1 MKIIITIGA
10 SICAVL
16 IGGLITGFYL
26 ESREDKEKS
35 SGTAETSS
43 SVSDDIVDEE
53 NLTEDDASDADSDN
67 ESDETEAL
75 TDVDTAIEE
84 AIEEFSVGDII
95 DNYKLSD
102 KYQDEGYVV
111 LEHKNEPV
119 MFAVGEGP
127 SWAVSSYG
135 HAKDFV
141 EFIEDD
147 CTDISLKKCPE
158 YKYDVSVV
166 SYKEELDGKTIFSD
180 YYQLCEQDAKFEI
193 IVMYTEGFDLIA
205 KELADEFI
213 NSIEYTSD
221 FYYPTEPQ
229 TFENDFFSVYYQ
241 PEWIENNSPS
251 TDTRYEFKFRY
262 GHSDTMDN
270 YLACYKIRIENDGE
284 YSTAEE
290 YASSA
295 YKTKAESNS
304 KLRHSLSLDTDEI
317 FGIPAH
323 RLSYTIESSS
333 SLNCNYNIYY
343 FDHNGHIYVVTTS
356 IPINDDGT
364 VAAALQR
371 IIDGTTL
378 K

>member
-1 MKIIITIGA
+1 MNKNLIIALIL
-10 SICAVL
+10 SIICLTAVS
-16 IGGLITGFYL
+16 GC
-26 ESREDKEKS
+26 SDDKKS
-35 SGTAETSS
+35 SESAEDSVTETASTD
-43 SVSDDIVDEE
+43 SDDNVNEE

-67 ESDETEAL
+67 ESDETKAL

-119 MFAVGEGP
+119 MFAVCEGS

-147 CTDISLKKCPE
+147 CTDISFKKCPE

-166 SYKEELDGKTIFSD
+166 SYKEELDGKTIFND
-180 YYQLCEQDAKFEI
+180 YYQLCEQDAKFDI

-241 PEWIENNSPS
+241 PEWFENNRSS
-251 TDTRYEFKFRY
+251 TDTSYEFNFKY

-295 YKTKAESNS
+295 YKTKAESNP
-304 KLRHSLSLDTDEI
+304 KLRNSLSLDTDEI

-333 SLNCNYNIYY
+333 LLNYNYNIYY

-364 VAAALQR
+364 VAAAMQR

>member
-1 MKIIITIGA
+1 MNKNIIIALIL
-10 SICAVL
+10 SIICLTAVS
-16 IGGLITGFYL
+16 GC
-26 ESREDKEKS
+26 SDDKKS
-35 SGTAETSS
+35 SESAEDSVTETTSTD
-43 SVSDDIVDEE
+43 SDDNVNEE

-119 MFAVGEGP
+119 MFAVCEGP

-135 HAKDFV
+135 HAKDLAEFV
-141 EFIEDD
+141 EEDCPD
-147 CTDISLKKCPE
+147 VSFKKCPE

-166 SYKEELDGKTIFSD
+166 SYKEELDGKTLFSD

-241 PEWIENNSPS
+241 PEWIEKNGSS
-251 TDTRYEFKFRY
+251 TDTRYEFKFNY

-295 YKTKAESNS
+295 YKTKTESNS
-304 KLRHSLSLDTDEI
+304 NLIHSLSLDTDEI

-323 RLSYTIESSS
+323 RLSYTLEA
-333 SLNCNYNIYY
+333 LEYNYNIYY

-364 VAAALQR
+364 VAAAMQR

>member
-1 MKIIITIGA
+1 MNKNLIIALIL
-10 SICAVL
+10 SVICLTAVS
-16 IGGLITGFYL
+16 GC
-26 ESREDKEKS
+26 SDAKKS
-35 SGTAETSS
+35 SESAEDSVTETASTD
-43 SVSDDIVDEE
+43 SDDNVNEE
-53 NLTEDDASDADSDN
+53 NLTVDDASDADSDN

-119 MFAVGEGP
+119 MFAVCEGP

-141 EFIEDD
+141 KFIEDD
-147 CTDISLKKCPE
+147 CTDVSLKKCPE

-180 YYQLCEQDAKFEI
+180 YYQLCEQDAKFDI
-193 IVMYTEGFDLIA
+193 IVMYTEDFDLIA

-241 PEWIENNSPS
+241 PEWIENNSSS

-333 SLNCNYNIYY
+333 LLNCNYNIYY

-356 IPINDDGT
+356 IPMNDDGT
-364 VAAALQR
+364 VAAAMQR